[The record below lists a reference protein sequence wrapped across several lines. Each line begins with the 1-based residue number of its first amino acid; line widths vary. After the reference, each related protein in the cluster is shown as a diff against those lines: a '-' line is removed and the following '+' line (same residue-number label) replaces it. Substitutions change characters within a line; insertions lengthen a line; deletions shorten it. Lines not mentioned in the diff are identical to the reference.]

1 MKLYTPSEIDQLQ
14 QELPYLVEIR
24 QWLKSFVARPHPDV
38 GRPGTVCPFVPRGL
52 KLNYIRL
59 KVIRDQNL
67 VQQQIAEIV
76 LPYLNTFQELE
87 PTEGDA
93 ALSKAILFIF
103 PNISPDD
110 APRLIDSV
118 QKQLKPFFV
127 ESGLMLGEF
136 HNRTESPG
144 LHNPNFRP
152 LRSPIP
158 MLVIRPMTEADLT
171 FLIDENP
178 YLRIKYLEA
187 YLKHMKFA
195 YVQEFEQKIRDESKL
210 IQASELLASTR
221 AEIAI
226 YSSIQE
232 LGVSTQK

>member
-38 GRPGTVCPFVPRGL
+38 GRPGSVCPFVPRGL

-59 KVIRDQNL
+59 KVIREQNL
-67 VQQQIAEIV
+67 VQQQIAEII
-76 LPYLNTFQELE
+76 LPYLNTFRELE
-87 PTEGDA
+87 PKEGDA

-103 PNISPDD
+103 PNISHDD

-118 QKQLKPFFV
+118 HKQLKPFFV

-187 YLKHMKFA
+187 YLKHMKLA

-210 IQASELLASTR
+210 MQASELLASAR

-226 YSSIQE
+226 YSRIQE
-232 LGVSTQK
+232 LGVSS